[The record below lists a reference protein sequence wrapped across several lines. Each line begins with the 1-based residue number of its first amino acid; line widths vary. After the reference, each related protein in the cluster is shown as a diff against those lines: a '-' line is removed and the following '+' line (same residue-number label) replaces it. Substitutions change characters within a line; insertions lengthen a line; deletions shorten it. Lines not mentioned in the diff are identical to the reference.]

1 MTLVRHVIFDLDGT
15 LIDSLPGIAWSVDV
29 ALRSCGLPP
38 AERDLAPLIGPPVRE
53 SRRARSDRA
62 GPA

>member
-1 MTLVRHVIFDLDGT
+1 VTFVRHVIFDLDGT

-38 AERDLAPLIGPPVRE
+38 AERDLGPFIGPPVRDILRQFPE
-53 SRRARSDRA
+53 
-62 GPA
+62 